1 MVGQGFLFTL
11 PHEFFDS
18 AECVGAAK
26 AAEPELSTAADAR
39 SRYVVADSLSI
50 GTLML
55 IRSRVD
61 FELHYA
67 CSRRKQ
73 PR

>member
-26 AAEPELSTAADAR
+26 AAEPELTSAADAR
-39 SRYVVADSLSI
+39 SRYVAADSRSI
-50 GTLML
+50 DTFML
-55 IRSRVD
+55 I
-61 FELHYA
+61 
-67 CSRRKQ
+67 
-73 PR
+73 